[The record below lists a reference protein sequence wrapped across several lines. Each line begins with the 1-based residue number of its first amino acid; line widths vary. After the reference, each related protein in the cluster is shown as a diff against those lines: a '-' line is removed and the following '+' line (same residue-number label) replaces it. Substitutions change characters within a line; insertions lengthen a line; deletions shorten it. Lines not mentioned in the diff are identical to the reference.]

1 VAKAKAAT
9 PKPPGGPRGG
19 GAAPPKPERGG
30 NYLREVYLELRK
42 VSWPSRTELI
52 KMTQVVIATVIIF
65 SVIIGLADFLLSI
78 AVKQLYVQSGST
90 TLKNLQGK

>member
-30 NYLREVYLELRK
+30 NYFKEVYIELRK
-42 VSWPSRTELI
+42 VSWPTRTELL
-52 KMTQVVIATVIIF
+52 KMTQVVIATVILF
-65 SVIIGLADFLLSI
+65 AAIIGAADLLMSI
-78 AVKQLYVQSGST
+78 IVKQLYVQGGST
-90 TLKNLQGK
+90 TIKSITGK

>member
-30 NYLREVYLELRK
+30 NYFKEVYIELRK
-42 VSWPSRTELI
+42 VTWPTRTELL
-52 KMTQVVIATVIIF
+52 KMTQVVIATVILF
-65 SVIIGLADFLLSI
+65 AAIIGAADLLMSI
-78 AVKQLYVQSGST
+78 IVKQLYVQGGST
-90 TLKNLQGK
+90 TIKSITGK